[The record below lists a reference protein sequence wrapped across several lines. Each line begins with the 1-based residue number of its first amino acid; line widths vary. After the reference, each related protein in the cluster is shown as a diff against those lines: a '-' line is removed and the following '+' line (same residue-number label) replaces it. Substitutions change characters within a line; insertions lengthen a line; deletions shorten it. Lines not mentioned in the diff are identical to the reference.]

1 MPLIQGYTTINNKF
15 ETLTDK
21 DIVKHDLLM
30 EIYTHKGD
38 CDWNPNLGTT
48 IQDQIFQLKTDEVK
62 NVIIDELK
70 QVVDN
75 SPFLSL
81 QDITTEDIEKG
92 WIFNLIV
99 SYMGNPPEEWTLPI
113 TEESMKDFISNG
125 TFPLIEEE

>member
-48 IQDQIFQLKTDEVK
+48 IQDQIFQLKNDVVK
-62 NVIIDELK
+62 NIIIDELRH
-70 QVVDN
+70 VVDN
-75 SPFLSL
+75 SPFLAL
-81 QDITTEDIEKG
+81 QDITTEELEKG

-99 SYMGNPPEEWTLPI
+99 SYMGNPPEEWSIPV
-113 TEESMKDFISNG
+113 TEESMKEFISNG

>member
-48 IQDQIFQLKTDEVK
+48 IQDQIFQLKNDVVK
-62 NVIIDELK
+62 NIIIDELRH
-70 QVVDN
+70 VVDN
-75 SPFLSL
+75 SPFLAL
-81 QDITTEDIEKG
+81 QDITTEELEKG

-99 SYMGNPPEEWTLPI
+99 SYMGNPPEEWSIPI